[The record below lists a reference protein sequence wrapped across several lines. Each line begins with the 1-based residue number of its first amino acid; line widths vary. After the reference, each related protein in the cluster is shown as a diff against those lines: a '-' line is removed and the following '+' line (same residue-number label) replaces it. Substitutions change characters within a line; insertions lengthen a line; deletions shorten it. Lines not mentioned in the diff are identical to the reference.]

1 MKKKGLLWLL
11 ASAFMLC
18 LTYTSCD
25 ELLEEED
32 LEEEEQKQNQNDD
45 KKGLNAYLPAEFA
58 QKTVAAWY
66 MLTDVQSEKTKVEAV
81 FLFEDSTFVMTVAKY
96 YSESDGRKPEY
107 KIDATGRYLL
117 AEGGDFD
124 NGTASVVTSEGEQF
138 EVKIEAGKMYAKDEV
153 FTRMNNKFLPGII
166 DINNGGD
173 DGNKDVNE
181 LLDYLK
187 ARYGNKTV
195 TAYYVCVDAAPAEIR
210 SEAIFLFDDDSMAIA
225 ELKIF
230 PEDTETHPG
239 EFYIHQVGTYELTE
253 GDYTNGKLTL
263 MPKDQRPIEVEIQNG
278 VLHLYN
284 QDYYK
289 DGIIKNDGGDNGGDG
304 DDNGGD
310 GDDNGQVSYDGSAA
324 YLPSKY
330 AKLEV
335 SAWFA
340 YKVSVKE
347 ASKTIAAFFF
357 KDGSMVLTDVEVY
370 NNGNAPQRNILME
383 AHYELQKQ
391 SDFENGSVSI
401 ILSNGSTTPASIADG
416 KLTLNGETFGKQDNS
431 KLPNPSDANG
441 GEDGGSDGGDKPNGG
456 EDGGADGDDKPN
468 GDGDDKPNGG
478 DDASG
483 GGVDGGDDS
492 GTVQYNGD
500 VVAYLPADYAGKT
513 IAAWYTYTDKQSQSI
528 KILAVFLFTDKTLV
542 VTKSKV
548 YSTADGRP
556 AEYGIEDSGT
566 YEMVGRSD
574 YTQGTANVTT
584 NKGEF
589 EVNMNNGVLTSQA
602 FEETFTIQDVK
613 DAPAPMK
620 K

>member
-25 ELLEEED
+25 ELPEEED
-32 LEEEEQKQNQNDD
+32 IEEQKQNQNQNQNNDL
-45 KKGLNAYLPAEFA
+45 KGLVAYLPTDYA
-58 QKTVAAWY
+58 QKNLAAWY
-66 MLTDVQSEKTKVEAV
+66 MLTDVKTEKSKVEAV
-81 FLFEDSTFVMTVAKY
+81 FLFEDSTFVMTIATY
-96 YSESDGRKPEY
+96 YPESANQNPEY
-107 KIDATGRYLL
+107 IIDATGIYVL

-124 NGTASVVTSEGEQF
+124 NGKASVIPAKGDPF
-138 EVKIEAGKMYAKDEV
+138 EVEIKDGKLYAKDEI
-153 FTRMNNKFLPGII
+153 FTRMTDKLLFSVI
-166 DINNGGD
+166 DVNNGGD
-173 DGNKDVNE
+173 NGNKDVNDV
-181 LLDYLK
+181 LKYLE

-195 TAYYVCVDAAPAEIR
+195 TAYYVCVDAAPGEIR

-225 ELKIF
+225 ELKVF
-230 PEDTETHPG
+230 PEDTEAHPG
-239 EFYIHQVGTYELTE
+239 EFYIHQVGTYELTQ
-253 GDYTNGKLTL
+253 GDYTNGVLKL
-263 MPKDQRPIEVEIQNG
+263 MPKDQNPIVVEIQNG

-289 DGIIKNDGGDNGGDG
+289 DGIIKNNGGDGDDNGGDG

-324 YLPSKY
+324 YLPSKF

-335 SAWFA
+335 SAWYA
-340 YKVSVKE
+340 YKVSAKE

-357 KDGSMVLTDVEVY
+357 ADGSMALTDVEVY
-370 NNGNAPQRNILME
+370 NNGNTPQRSILME

-391 SDFENGSVSI
+391 SDFDNGTVSV
-401 ILSNGSTTPASIADG
+401 ILSNGNSTPASIVEG

-441 GEDGGSDGGDKPNGG
+441 G
-456 EDGGADGDDKPN
+456 
-468 GDGDDKPNGG
+468 DDKPNGG

-483 GGVDGGDDS
+483 GGADGGDDS

-500 VVAYLPADYAGKT
+500 AVAYLPADYADKT
-513 IAAWYTYTDKQSQSI
+513 IAAWYMCTDKQNQSI
-528 KILAVFLFTDKTLV
+528 KIQAVFLFGDKTLV

-548 YSTADGRP
+548 YSTADGRNP
-556 AEYGIEDSGT
+556 EKEVIVSGT
-566 YEMVGRSD
+566 YELVGRSS
-574 YTQGTANVTT
+574 YTTGTANVKTT
-584 NKGEF
+584 QGEF

-602 FEETFTIQDVK
+602 FEETFTIQNIN
-613 DAPAPMK
+613 DAPQPTK
-620 K
+620 

>member
-25 ELLEEED
+25 ELPEEED
-32 LEEEEQKQNQNDD
+32 IEEQKQNQNQNQNNDL
-45 KKGLNAYLPAEFA
+45 KGLVAYLPTDYA
-58 QKTVAAWY
+58 QKNLAAWY
-66 MLTDVQSEKTKVEAV
+66 MLTDVKTEKSKVEAV
-81 FLFEDSTFVMTVAKY
+81 FLFEDSTFVMTIATY
-96 YSESDGRKPEY
+96 YPESANQNPEY
-107 KIDATGRYLL
+107 IIDATGIYVL

-124 NGTASVVTSEGEQF
+124 NGKASVIPAKGDPF
-138 EVKIEAGKMYAKDEV
+138 EVEIKDGKLYAKDEV
-153 FTRMNNKFLPGII
+153 FTRMTDKLLFSVI
-166 DINNGGD
+166 DVNNGGD

-230 PEDTETHPG
+230 PEDSETHPG
-239 EFYIHQVGTYELTE
+239 EFYIHQVGTYELTQ

-289 DGIIKNDGGDNGGDG
+289 DGIIKNDGGDDNPGGD
-304 DDNGGD
+304 NGQ

-335 SAWFA
+335 SAWYA

-357 KDGSMVLTDVEVY
+357 ADGSMALTDVEEY

-391 SDFENGSVSI
+391 SDFDNGTVSI
-401 ILSNGSTTPASIADG
+401 ILSNGNSTPASIVEG

-441 GEDGGSDGGDKPNGG
+441 G
-456 EDGGADGDDKPN
+456 DDKPN
-468 GDGDDKPNGG
+468 GDGG

-483 GGVDGGDDS
+483 GGADGGDDS

-500 VVAYLPADYAGKT
+500 VVAYLPADCADKT
-513 IAAWYTYTDKQSQSI
+513 IAAWYMLKEEGNQSI
-528 KILAVFLFTDKTLV
+528 RIEAVFLFKDKSLV
-542 VTKSKV
+542 VTKSKI
-548 YSTADGRP
+548 YSVDDGRDP
-556 AEYGIEDSGT
+556 KYEVTASGT
-566 YEMVGRSD
+566 YEMGERDS
-574 YTQGTANVTT
+574 YTQGMIDVTLS
-584 NKGEF
+584 NGEKMQA
-589 EVNMNNGVLTSQA
+589 VINNGVLTA
-602 FEETFTIQDVK
+602 MEENFTIQDNK